1 MNRSSLPLG
10 VNKLKKWWDDENRV
24 LRCDLPFQRHA
35 GAWSPITKSNL
46 VWSILADSY
55 IPPIVLLKDKSG
67 VDERGKDTFLYNIE
81 DGQQRLTN
89 LFSFMDDGWTLHGAT
104 PVVEYDGFEYDLAG
118 KKFSELPEELQS
130 AISQYRFSV
139 QCLENYT
146 MQEAESLF
154 FNINSGVALSAVQK
168 SKAKM
173 GTDLIQFFSG
183 LLEGVFFTQAI
194 HITEAQARR
203 EDDLLMLLQSALLLD
218 NRHDGLEYKT
228 ISAAYCLAYAESIKG
243 SYTEEKREILRE
255 AVRFLDTAFPAKN
268 KFLRKNN
275 VPVVAVMARV
285 AQEQG
290 VTPDSFRGFIND
302 FASQEHPAYDEASGS
317 GNVKARSVQMRLRMM
332 FLAFCGYFGLE
343 AGAVGKP
350 FADTVPLDEGTQAA
364 EPGEAAGSSEDAI
377 PAAAEGGDG
386 AGTALDD
393 GTPCADVG

>member
-1 MNRSSLPLG
+1 M
-10 VNKLKKWWDDENRV
+10 
-24 LRCDLPFQRHA
+24 
-35 GAWSPITKSNL
+35 
-46 VWSILADSY
+46 
-55 IPPIVLLKDKSG
+55 
-67 VDERGKDTFLYNIE
+67 
-81 DGQQRLTN
+81 
-89 LFSFMDDGWTLHGAT
+89 
-104 PVVEYDGFEYDLAG
+104 EYDGFEYDLAG

-183 LLEGVFFTQAI
+183 LLEGMFFTQAI

-243 SYTEEKREILRE
+243 SYTEKKREILRE
-255 AVRFLDTAFPAKN
+255 AVRFLDAAFPAKN

-386 AGTALDD
+386 AGTAPDD
-393 GTPCADVG
+393 GIPCADVG

>member
-104 PVVEYDGFEYDLAG
+104 PIVEFDGFEYDLAG
-118 KKFSELPEELQS
+118 KKFSELPEELQN

-146 MQEAESLF
+146 MQEAEALF
-154 FNINSGVALSAVQK
+154 FNINSGVALSVVQK

-183 LLEGVFFTQAI
+183 LLEGGFFTQAI
-194 HITEAQARR
+194 NITEAQ
-203 EDDLLMLLQSALLLD
+203 
-218 NRHDGLEYKT
+218 
-228 ISAAYCLAYAESIKG
+228 
-243 SYTEEKREILRE
+243 
-255 AVRFLDTAFPAKN
+255 
-268 KFLRKNN
+268 
-275 VPVVAVMARV
+275 
-285 AQEQG
+285 EQG
-290 VTPDSFRGFIND
+290 LTPDSFRGFLND
-302 FASQEHPAYDEASGS
+302 FANQEHPAYDEASGS

-332 FLAFCGYFGLE
+332 FLAFCRYFGLE
-343 AGAVGKP
+343 TGAVRKP
-350 FADTVPLDEGTQAA
+350 FADAIPLDEGMQVM
-364 EPGEAAGSSEDAI
+364 EPGEAVSSAEAVI
-377 PAAAEGGDG
+377 PAGAESDGEAGAVQADG
-386 AGTALDD
+386 AA
-393 GTPCADVG
+393 CADVG